1 MAANRINTSIKV
13 SSRTATVT
21 LIGSRK
27 SQGGVSDLK
36 RLDRGVIRHPAWGRR
51 FKGQWYVQRVT
62 SGYFTDPAAETD
74 EWRKAVER
82 ACAAAVKTIEG

>member
-36 RLDRGVIRHPAWGRR
+36 RLDQGVIRHPAWGRR
-51 FKGQWYVQRVT
+51 FKGQWHVQRVT